1 MAGRLAGKVAVITGT
16 GSGMGRAAALLFTRE
31 GAKVVGCDID
41 PAKAQSALEEVRA
54 AGGVMESLHP
64 VDLAEPEG
72 AERLVA
78 FALEHFGGIDVLY
91 NNAAMAYFASV
102 ADMDYATFNRTMHEE
117 VDIIFHLC
125 RAAWPHLMA
134 RGGGSII
141 NTASTAGKIGSR
153 TLPALAHSSAK
164 GAVLAMTRQYAA
176 EGAPHD
182 IRANT
187 ISPGLIRSAQTE
199 PLMAAD
205 PTWADR
211 MAAKRLVRRMGE
223 PEDVAAAA
231 LYLASDESGY
241 VTGADLAVD
250 GGSMAI

>member
-1 MAGRLAGKVAVITGT
+1 
-16 GSGMGRAAALLFTRE
+16 
-31 GAKVVGCDID
+31 
-41 PAKAQSALEEVRA
+41 
-54 AGGVMESLHP
+54 
-64 VDLAEPEG
+64 VDLCEPEG

-78 FALEHFGGIDVLY
+78 FALERFGGVDVVY
-91 NNAAMAYFASV
+91 NNAAMAYFAWV
-102 ADMDYATFNRTMHEE
+102 ADMDYETFNRTMHEE
-117 VDIIFHLC
+117 VDIVFHLC
-125 RAAWPHLMA
+125 RAVWPHLIA

-141 NTASTAGKIGSR
+141 NTASTAGKVAST
-153 TLPALAHSSAK
+153 TLPALAHSCAK
-164 GAVLAMTRQYAA
+164 GAVIAMTRQYAA
-176 EGAPHD
+176 EGAPHG

-250 GGSMAI
+250 GGSTTI